1 MDYQQLNEATIKDK
15 FPILLVDE
23 LLAELYGTTIFSKI
37 DLRLGYHQI
46 RMNTID
52 AYKTAF

>member
-15 FPILLVDE
+15 FPIPLVDE